1 MSMIDIRPAE
11 LPRELVEVQRLFREY
26 ADGLDVDL
34 SYQDFEAELATL
46 PGKYEAPTGRLLL
59 AWNDTQPVGCVALR
73 ALDGASCEIKRL
85 YVRPQSRGQELG
97 RRLVERIC
105 QEARE
110 AAYSRIYLDTLAS
123 MKAAIK
129 LYVAL
134 GFKPVGPYVF
144 NPIPGAVFL
153 AREL

>member
-1 MSMIDIRPAE
+1 MIDIRPAE
-11 LPRELVEVQRLFREY
+11 LPQDLVHLQRLFREY

-34 SYQDFEAELATL
+34 GYQGFEAELATL
-46 PGKYEAPTGRLLL
+46 PGKYEVPSGRLLL
-59 AWNDTQPVGCVALR
+59 AWSDTEPVGCVALR
-73 ALDGASCEIKRL
+73 PLESGSCEIKRL
-85 YVRPQSRGQELG
+85 YVCPQSRGQELG

-110 AAYSRIYLDTLAS
+110 GGYSRIYLDTLAS

-129 LYVAL
+129 LYDAL

-153 AREL
+153 GREL

>member
-1 MSMIDIRPAE
+1 MFDIRPAE
-11 LPRELVEVQRLFREY
+11 LPRDLVEVQRLFREY

-73 ALDGASCEIKRL
+73 ALDGGSCEMKRL
-85 YVRPQSRGQELG
+85 YVCPQSRGKELG

-105 QEARE
+105 QEASE
-110 AAYSRIYLDTLAS
+110 AGYSRIYLDTLAS

-129 LYVAL
+129 LYYAL

-153 AREL
+153 GREL